1 MSIESKK
8 QSQIESAMETQ
19 DFKEKKKHKYSK
31 IHVSLILFIACQVL
45 FLLTFSEPFNWVWGG
60 SPIFQIYNDDIIGRS
75 ARIIMIYHSLANP
88 FVVANVFWILE
99 YYDLREKFIPWLK
112 WTLIPGAFMSGFC
125 GLIFAYT
132 RWRFFHE
139 MFYVGLALIFIG
151 GVLVIIAAF
160 PIPGKFPDPK
170 KATKGT
176 LLFGL
181 NLESYSLCILAFC
194 VLVSVV
200 YAALAAMQNFTGVIT
215 PWLIREPDAFLAE
228 EVVKVLH
235 HDWVEEF
242 VVSHLHIQLALSS
255 AMVVMIGYKTS
266 RIQGKI
272 YKLILLINPV
282 GMITISYGA
291 WVLNHYLIWVGAGL
305 LILNTTAMAI
315 QGWINIS
322 KDYYGEEYSKI
333 SVWKRLGGMFKDSV
347 KWALYFIYL
356 YAQIVVTICG
366 IIIGLKTRE
375 VYRTH
380 EYVQVE
386 YDFNVGHWHLLAVL
400 IASLLLLSAI
410 DHFKHNKSVLRTLSG
425 WFLGVG
431 GFIAFSGANW
441 YMMRDPAV
449 SKFPS
454 MYTTFAGVW
463 ILTIGFAMGIIL
475 IVRAYIRNRKAM
487 RIPTT
492 MHKEATV

>member
-1 MSIESKK
+1 MTLEEKKLKAPIEM
-8 QSQIESAMETQ
+8 AMETQ

-31 IHVSLILFIACQVL
+31 IHIAMIVFIACQVL

-60 SPIFQIYNDDIIGRS
+60 SPIFQLYNDDVINRS

-88 FVVANVFWILE
+88 FVVANTFWIME
-99 YYDLREKFIPWLK
+99 YYEIREKFVPILK
-112 WTLIPGAFMSGFC
+112 WTLVPGSLLSGLC
-125 GLIFAYT
+125 GLVFAYT

-139 MFYVGLALIFIG
+139 MFYVGLFLIFVG
-151 GVLVIIAAF
+151 GVLFIIAAF

-170 KATKGT
+170 KATKGS

-181 NLESYSLCILAFC
+181 NLENYSLVILAFC
-194 VLVSVV
+194 VLVSTI
-200 YAALAAMQNFTGVIT
+200 YAGLAAMENFTGAIGE
-215 PWLIREPDAFLAE
+215 LLNNYLNREPDAFLAE
-228 EVVKVLH
+228 EVVKILH

-242 VVSHLHIQLALSS
+242 IVSHLHIQLALSS

-266 RIQGKI
+266 RIQGKLYSI
-272 YKLILLINPV
+272 ILWVNPV

-322 KDYYGEEYSKI
+322 RDHYGDEYKNLKAG
-333 SVWKRLGGMFKDSV
+333 KRIGGIFKDSV
-347 KWALYFIYL
+347 KFSLYFIYL

-366 IIIGLKTRE
+366 IIVGLKTRE
-375 VYRTH
+375 VYRSH

-400 IASLLLLSAI
+400 IASLLLMSAI
-410 DHFKHNKSVLRTLSG
+410 DHFKHTKGLLRTLSG
-425 WFLGVG
+425 WFLGIG
-431 GFIAFSGANW
+431 GFIAYTGANW

-463 ILTIGFAMGIIL
+463 VLTIGFALGIIVVIQGYL
-475 IVRAYIRNRKAM
+475 KRRRM
-487 RIPTT
+487 G
-492 MHKEATV
+492 